1 MNVPTCCSSMNIT
14 KICRICLLES
24 ENMRSVFSKLDQTE
38 ILEPEVIYLSDVLK
52 RITTIPVR
60 PASF

>member
-1 MNVPTCCSSMNIT
+1 MPTCCSSMNIT